1 MNLSKNIYFDNNA
14 TTKVAPEVLQEILP
28 YFSEYYGNPSSA
40 HSFGGNVAKK
50 LKTAKEKIAGLLGA
64 DSEDEIII
72 TSCGTESDNT
82 AINSVLLSYPEKKHI
97 VTTKVEHPAVLNYC
111 KYLMQRGYKITFLNV
126 DEKGRLNLD
135 ELEKS
140 INQDTAIVSIMW
152 ANNETGTVFPVL
164 KIAEIV
170 KSKGSLLHTDAV
182 QTVGKIEI
190 DLKKSNIDM
199 LSLSGH
205 KLHAPKGVGVLYL
218 KKKTLFKPFMI
229 GGHQE
234 NGLRA
239 GTENVA
245 SIIGLGKAA
254 ELAGKHIKYENSE
267 VKRLRDKLE
276 SGLIEKIKLVKINGD
291 IENRLPN
298 TVNISFKN
306 VEGEAI
312 LLYMNEKQICAS
324 SGSACTTG
332 SLEPSHV
339 LMAMSVPYE
348 YAHGSIRFSLSRYNV
363 EEEVDEVI
371 RTMPDIIEKLRAMS
385 PFND

>member
-1 MNLSKNIYFDNNA
+1 MSKNIYFDNNA